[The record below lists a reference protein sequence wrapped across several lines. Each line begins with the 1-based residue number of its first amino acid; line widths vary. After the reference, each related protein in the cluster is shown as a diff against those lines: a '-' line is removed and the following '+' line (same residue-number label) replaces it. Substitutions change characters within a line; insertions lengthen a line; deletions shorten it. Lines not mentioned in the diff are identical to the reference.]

1 MDYKK
6 NLKYFRKPK
15 LKFDIFLIIVGF
27 FSALA
32 ANGLGAIVLL
42 LGVFLIVRQYTG
54 RSTDAE
60 MDAELNS
67 VLDTMVDTAKQ
78 KLNLDDDQIQMV
90 DPLLVSG
97 YQMGGALTK
106 KGKDGTMRSSVG
118 GGLVFFF
125 DENSIHTYTMKFSL
139 IKPEQT
145 QETGFASYK
154 EVEHVSSN
162 TSTQEIK
169 GGESVSMETLKIDIH
184 GDKSMHITLPQT
196 PDTVRSMNGAIQ
208 LIRERKSQS

>member
-15 LKFDIFLIIVGF
+15 LKFDVFLIIVGF
-27 FSALA
+27 FSAFFTH
-32 ANGLGAIVLL
+32 GLGAILLL
-42 LGVFLIVRQYTG
+42 LGVYLIVRQYTG

-60 MDAELNS
+60 MDAQLNG
-67 VLDTMVDTAKQ
+67 VLDTMVDTAKL

-97 YQMGGALTK
+97 YQMVNGALTK
-106 KGKDGTMRSSVG
+106 KGKDGLMRSSVG

-125 DENSIHTYTMKFSL
+125 DENSIHTYTMNFSL
-139 IKPEQT
+139 IKPEQS

-154 EVEHVSSN
+154 EVEHVTSN
-162 TSTQEIK
+162 TSTQNIK
-169 GGESVSMETLKIDIH
+169 NESVSMETLNIDIH
-184 GDKSMHITLPQT
+184 GGKSMQITLPQS